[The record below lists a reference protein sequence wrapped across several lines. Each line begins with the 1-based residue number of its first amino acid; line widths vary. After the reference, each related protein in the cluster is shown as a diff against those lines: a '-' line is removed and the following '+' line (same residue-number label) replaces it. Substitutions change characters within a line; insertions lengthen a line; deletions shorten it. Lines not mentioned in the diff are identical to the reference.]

1 MASWQ
6 LICSFTL
13 GSKKKSSPKVH
24 PASAK
29 ELTLSQPVLADENLS
44 VVAKN
49 YDQ

>member
-13 GSKKKSSPKVH
+13 GSKKKKVH